1 VKHDSRLGCARF
13 LPAAVLF
20 LPGLAW
26 AQQPQYNISTVAGN
40 GTDGYSGDN
49 AAANQAELSD
59 PCGIA
64 VDSTGNIY
72 IADQNNN
79 RIRKAVPGGNI
90 TTAIGNG
97 TAGFTGD
104 GGSPTQAEIM
114 APCGVAVDA
123 AGDIYVSQTDSN
135 GSTASAIRELA
146 GGNLNTV
153 AGGNSSTPLGPGY
166 TGDGGPAANAQ
177 LNNPSALVLD
187 SSGNLY
193 IADTQNNVI
202 RLITP
207 DGNITTVAGNGNAK
221 YGGDGLPPTR
231 ASLNR
236 PEGLAVDPA
245 GNLYI
250 ADTHNY
256 CVRAVKNGVI
266 NTIAGICG
274 TTGFSGD
281 NGPATKAM
289 LNYPTDVK
297 VDAAGNIYIVD
308 SFNFRIRMI
317 SPNGTISTI
326 AGNGSVGAGGDGG
339 PAAAAQLNFPQALA
353 LGPLGVIYIS
363 DRGNNEIRMLTPV
376 LPPPAIDHA
385 QSVSSCGAFPAAA
398 APGAW
403 IEIYGSNL
411 AVDAR
416 TWALTD
422 FTGAGAPTSLDGT
435 VVTIGGQNAVLSYIS
450 SGQINA
456 QVPPGVSPSSQV
468 LVARTAAGTSASYT
482 LTINAT
488 EPGLCQGL
496 TVGGKPYLVA
506 VINDTLMYIL
516 PSSANVSGIAFR
528 PAHPGEVISFF
539 GNGFGAVTPA
549 PAPDQLVGRMNMLS
563 NSFQVQMGGVTA
575 AIDYAGLALQA
586 IGLYQFNLV
595 VPNIPD
601 GDAVPVTFSLGGV
614 ASSQTL
620 YTAVH
625 Q

>member
-1 VKHDSRLGCARF
+1 MRTVRF
-13 LPAAVLF
+13 LVATGLY
-20 LPGLAW
+20 LPCASW
-26 AQQPQYNISTVAGN
+26 AQAPQYNIATVAGN
-40 GTDGYSGDN
+40 ATNGYSGDN

-64 VDSTGNIY
+64 VDSAGNLY

-79 RIRKAVPGGNI
+79 RVRKATPGGNI
-90 TTAIGNG
+90 TTVIGNG

-104 GGSPTQAEIM
+104 GGSPTAAEIA
-114 APCGVAVDA
+114 APCGVVVDA
-123 AGDIYVSQTDSN
+123 AGDIYFTQTDSN
-135 GSTASAIRELA
+135 GSTDSAIREVS
-146 GGNLNTV
+146 GGNVNTV
-153 AGGNSSTPLGPGY
+153 AGGNATTPLGPGY

-177 LNNPSALVLD
+177 LNSPSAMVLD

-193 IADTQNNVI
+193 IADTLNNVI
-202 RLITP
+202 RLITT
-207 DGNITTVAGNGNAK
+207 DGNINTVAGNGNAK

-236 PEGLAVDPA
+236 PEGLAVDAA

-274 TTGFSGD
+274 TSGFSGD

-297 VDAAGNIYIVD
+297 VDGSGNIYIVD
-308 SFNFRIRMI
+308 SYNFRIRMVA
-317 SPNGTISTI
+317 PGGTIYTV

-339 PAAAAQLNFPQALA
+339 AAAAAQLNFPQALA
-353 LGPLGVIYIS
+353 LGPLGIIYVS
-363 DRGNNEIRMLTPV
+363 DRGNSEIRALTPV
-376 LPPPAIDHA
+376 LAAPSIDHA
-385 QSVSSCGAFPAAA
+385 QSVSACGAFPAAA
-398 APGAW
+398 AQGAW

-416 TWALTD
+416 TWAAGD
-422 FTGAGAPTSLDGT
+422 FTGTSAPTSLDGT
-435 VVTIGGQNAVLSYIS
+435 SVTIAGQNAVLSYIGP
-450 SGQINA
+450 GQVNA
-456 QVPPGVSPSSQV
+456 QVPPGVPPGSQP
-468 LVARTAAGTSASYT
+468 LVVNTGAGASATYPM
-482 LTINAT
+482 TISAT

-496 TVGGKPYLVA
+496 VVNGKPYLVA
-506 VINDTLMYIL
+506 VVNNTLTYIL
-516 PSSANVSGIAFR
+516 PASANASGISFR

-539 GNGFGAVTPA
+539 GNGFGAVMPA
-549 PAPDQLVGRMNMLS
+549 PAPDQLVGQLNMLS
-563 NSFQVQMGGVTA
+563 NSFKVQIGGVTA
-575 AIDYAGLALQA
+575 TVDYAGLALQA
-586 IGLYQFNLV
+586 LGLYQFNVV

-601 GDAVPVTFSLGGV
+601 SDAVPVTFTLGGV
-614 ASSQTL
+614 TGGTL

>member
-1 VKHDSRLGCARF
+1 MKHDSRLRSARF
-13 LPAAVLF
+13 LVAAALF
-20 LPGLAW
+20 LPGLSR

-64 VDSTGNIY
+64 VDSAGNIY

-79 RIRKAVPGGNI
+79 RIRKAAPGGNI

-114 APCGVAVDA
+114 APCGVAVDP
-123 AGDIYVSQTDSN
+123 AGDIYLSQTDSN
-135 GSTASAIRELA
+135 GSMASAIRELT

-153 AGGNSSTPLGPGY
+153 AGGNSSAPLGPGY
-166 TGDGGPAANAQ
+166 SGDGGPAANAQ
-177 LNNPSALVLD
+177 LNNPSAIVLD

-193 IADTQNNVI
+193 IADSLNSVI

-221 YGGDGLPPTR
+221 YGGDGFPPTR

-236 PEGLAVDPA
+236 PEGLAVDTA
-245 GNLYI
+245 GNLCF

-274 TTGFSGD
+274 SSGFSGD

-308 SFNFRIRMI
+308 SFNFRIRMV

-339 PAAAAQLNFPQALA
+339 AAAGAQLNFPQALA
-353 LGPLGVIYIS
+353 LGPLGLIYIF

-376 LPPPAIDHA
+376 LPPPAINHA

-398 APGAW
+398 AQGAW

-411 AVDAR
+411 AVDTR
-416 TWALTD
+416 TWAASD
-422 FTGAGAPTSLDGT
+422 FTGPNAPMSLDGT
-435 VVTIGGQNAVLSYIS
+435 NVTIAGQNAVLSYIS
-450 SGQINA
+450 SGQVNA
-456 QVPPGVSPSSQV
+456 QVPPNVQPGSQPLVVS
-468 LVARTAAGTSASYT
+468 TAAGSSATYT
-482 LTINAT
+482 MTIGST
-488 EPGLCQGL
+488 EAGLCQG
-496 TVGGKPYLVA
+496 
-506 VINDTLMYIL
+506 
-516 PSSANVSGIAFR
+516 
-528 PAHPGEVISFF
+528 
-539 GNGFGAVTPA
+539 
-549 PAPDQLVGRMNMLS
+549 
-563 NSFQVQMGGVTA
+563 
-575 AIDYAGLALQA
+575 
-586 IGLYQFNLV
+586 
-595 VPNIPD
+595 
-601 GDAVPVTFSLGGV
+601 
-614 ASSQTL
+614 
-620 YTAVH
+620 
-625 Q
+625 

>member
-1 VKHDSRLGCARF
+1 LWPLHFSC
-13 LPAAVLF
+13 
-20 LPGLAW
+20 LAFRRSSL
-26 AQQPQYNISTVAGN
+26 QFNISTVAGN
-40 GTDGYSGDN
+40 GTNGYSGDN

-64 VDSTGNIY
+64 VDSAGNIY

-79 RIRKAVPGGNI
+79 RVRTTTPGGNI

-123 AGDIYVSQTDSN
+123 AGDIYFTQTDSG
-135 GSTASAIRELA
+135 GSMDSAIREVSGGNLTTIA
-146 GGNLNTV
+146 GGN
-153 AGGNSSTPLGPGY
+153 ASAPLGPGY
-166 TGDGGPAANAQ
+166 SGDGGPAANAQ
-177 LNNPSALVLD
+177 LNSPSAMVMD
-187 SSGNLY
+187 NSGNLY
-193 IADTQNNVI
+193 IADTLNSVI
-202 RLITP
+202 RLIAP
-207 DGNITTVAGNGNAK
+207 DGNITTVAGDGNAK

-236 PEGLAVDPA
+236 PEGLAVDAA

-256 CVRAVKNGVI
+256 CVRAVNNGVI

-274 TTGFSGD
+274 SPGYSGD
-281 NGPATKAM
+281 NGAATKAM

-308 SFNFRIRMI
+308 SNNFRIRMVT
-317 SPNGTISTI
+317 PGGTISTI

-339 PAAAAQLNFPQALA
+339 AATGAQLNFPQALA
-353 LGPLGVIYIS
+353 LGALGVIYIS
-363 DRGNNEIRMLTPV
+363 DRGNNEIRVLTPV
-376 LPPPAIDHA
+376 LAPPAIDHA
-385 QSVSSCGAFPAAA
+385 QSVSACGAFSAAA

-422 FTGAGAPTSLDGT
+422 FTGSSAPTSLDGT
-435 VVTIGGQNAVLSYIS
+435 TLTIGGQNTVLSYIS
-450 SGQINA
+450 FGQVNA
-456 QVPPGVSPSSQV
+456 QVPPGMASGSHA
-468 LVARTAAGTSASYT
+468 LTMHTTAGTTAAYAI
-482 LTINAT
+482 TINAT

-496 TVGGKPYLVA
+496 TVNGKPYLVA
-506 VINDTLMYIL
+506 VLNGTLTYIL
-516 PSSANVSGIAFR
+516 PSSANATGIAFR
-528 PAHPGEVISFF
+528 PAHPGEVISVF

-549 PAPDQLVGRMNMLS
+549 PAPDQLVGQMNTLN
-563 NSFQVQMGGVTA
+563 NSFNVQIGGVA
-575 AIDYAGLALQA
+575 ATVDYAGLAPQA
-586 IGLYQFNLV
+586 IGLYQFNVV

-601 GDAVPVTFSLGGV
+601 GDTVPVTFSVGGV
-614 ASSQTL
+614 TATQTL